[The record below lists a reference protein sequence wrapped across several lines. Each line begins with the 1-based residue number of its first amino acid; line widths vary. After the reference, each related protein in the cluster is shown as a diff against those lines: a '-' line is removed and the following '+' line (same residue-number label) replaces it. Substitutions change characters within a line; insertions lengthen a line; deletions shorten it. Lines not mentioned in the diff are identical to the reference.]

1 MCVSKQ
7 TKSPVGNI
15 LTGEIFYIIKNS
27 FIENMIPKFI
37 QKHHPEPTPK
47 NIQADV
53 QL

>member
-15 LTGEIFYIIKNS
+15 LTGVIFYIIKNS

-37 QKHHPEPTPK
+37 QKHHQESTLK
-47 NIQADV
+47 NSLAAV
-53 QL
+53 L